1 MCRVFDKR
9 FLICARIYRI
19 YKIYYNLIIQ
29 QFYCFHE
36 AGQMV
41 EGQVALQS
49 QALQLLHKNI

>member
-9 FLICARIYRI
+9 FLICARIY
-19 YKIYYNLIIQ
+19 KIYYYLIIQ